1 MSFTKVTRATENIN
15 TGFGRFNTLI
25 DDLAST
31 SNAKGAS
38 QIGIEDTA
46 GNMAATDVEAALAE
60 IYTDTSSTRTL
71 AEIFDE
77 DSATTTGLTW
87 GYKAGS
93 FRIDNTITSV
103 SAGTIGLT
111 DDTTNYIEVDP
122 SDGLVKKNTTGFTTA
137 RIPLRQVITASG
149 SQDTSTDK
157 RAWFSNP
164 VIASTTTI
172 GIVELSTDAEAV
184 TGTSDVVVMTP
195 GTTTAKLNDYT
206 KDEDDM
212 TSDSDSHIC
221 TQQSIKAYADLAVK
235 IADTDVS
242 STGWVVDEDDMTSDL
257 NTKVPTQQSVKAYV
271 EAALP
276 SIATTTQTG
285 IVELAT
291 DAETIAGTATDKVC
305 TPSNVEAA
313 LPSGVIVMW
322 SGAISAIPTG
332 WVICDGNNGTPN
344 LTDRFVIHADA
355 DSGGTNDVGDTG
367 GSNTIAEAQLPSHT
381 HASGSLGA
389 DSDAHTHNAGTL
401 SADSNGDHTHNYTI
415 SDGSAPPNTPG
426 LAKTN
431 GTLSSEAT
439 GADGAHTHTISGS
452 TASDAHTHTVSGTS
466 GSTGSGNDYKPKYYA
481 LAYIQK
487 V

>member
-1 MSFTKVTRATENIN
+1 MSFTKVTRATEDIN

-71 AEIFDE
+71 AELFDE
-77 DSATTTGLTW
+77 NSATTTGLTW
-87 GYKAGS
+87 GSKAGV
-93 FRIDNTITSV
+93 FRVDNTVTSV

-111 DDTTNYIEVDP
+111 DDATNYVEVDP
-122 SDGLVKKNTTGFTTA
+122 SDGLVKKNTTAFTTA
-137 RIPLRQVITASG
+137 RIPLRQIVTASG
-149 SQDTSTDK
+149 SQSTSTDK

-164 VIASTTTI
+164 AT
-172 GIVELSTDAEAV
+172 
-184 TGTSDVVVMTP
+184 
-195 GTTTAKLNDYT
+195 
-206 KDEDDM
+206 
-212 TSDSDSHIC
+212 
-221 TQQSIKAYADLAVK
+221 
-235 IADTDVS
+235 
-242 STGWVVDEDDMTSDL
+242 
-257 NTKVPTQQSVKAYV
+257 
-271 EAALP
+271 
-276 SIATTTQTG
+276 ATTSVVG

-305 TPSNVEAA
+305 TPSNIEAA

-381 HASGSLGA
+381 H
-389 DSDAHTHNAGTL
+389 SDGTL
-401 SADSNGDHTHNYTI
+401 SAESDSHNHGVGTLATDDPGDHTHTY
-415 SDGSAPPNTPG
+415 SSRDGGGYGYPEGTAGPG
-426 LAKTN
+426 SYKDT
-431 GTLSSEAT
+431 SSS
-439 GADGAHTHTISGS
+439 GAHTHTISGS
-452 TASDAHTHTVSGTS
+452 SA
-466 GSTGSGNDYKPKYYA
+466 STGSGNDYKPKYYA